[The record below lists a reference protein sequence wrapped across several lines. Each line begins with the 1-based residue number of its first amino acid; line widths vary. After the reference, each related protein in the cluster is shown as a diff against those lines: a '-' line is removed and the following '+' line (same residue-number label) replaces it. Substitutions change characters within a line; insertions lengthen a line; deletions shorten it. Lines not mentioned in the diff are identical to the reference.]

1 MFLKDAERHCKDSR
15 ILLASPLTGHQFHIH
30 SPCKR
35 HCRFIL
41 AVPPCDQQFVIAFS
55 AIFPYLQSI
64 DMEEIMTVTGLSLT
78 MLLRGTCSPGCLFQ
92 DSLNL
97 VASDE
102 QYFFLVQ
109 LQSSKLRVYV
119 LDVLRMECVKVN
131 SLGNQE
137 ATRPKE

>member
-1 MFLKDAERHCKDSR
+1 
-15 ILLASPLTGHQFHIH
+15 
-30 SPCKR
+30 
-35 HCRFIL
+35 
-41 AVPPCDQQFVIAFS
+41 
-55 AIFPYLQSI
+55 
-64 DMEEIMTVTGLSLT
+64 MEEIMTVTGLSLT